1 MHSGYFDQFDSLMS
15 NFRAKQKFDRTRLDD
30 IVDSLKSD
38 MFKNDLNSSLSN
50 EANSSTC
57 SASDT
62 NSPYQLHQ
70 PKINKTFGNSKTGY
84 LLKHSSKSRV
94 RKNWL
99 KRKCIVNNGKLSI
112 YHSDE
117 CKQPVI
123 LNLVT
128 CQIKITENK
137 RFKVYSGSSKKLRIP
152 KNS

>member
-1 MHSGYFDQFDSLMS
+1 
-15 NFRAKQKFDRTRLDD
+15 
-30 IVDSLKSD
+30 

-50 EANSSTC
+50 GADSSTC

-70 PKINKTFGNSKTGY
+70 PKINTSYGTSKSGY

-99 KRKCIVNNGKLSI
+99 KRKCVVNDGILSI

-117 CKQPVI
+117 FKQPVV

-128 CQIKITENK
+128 CQIKNIENK
-137 RFKVYSGSSKKLRIP
+137 RFKIYSGSS
-152 KNS
+152 